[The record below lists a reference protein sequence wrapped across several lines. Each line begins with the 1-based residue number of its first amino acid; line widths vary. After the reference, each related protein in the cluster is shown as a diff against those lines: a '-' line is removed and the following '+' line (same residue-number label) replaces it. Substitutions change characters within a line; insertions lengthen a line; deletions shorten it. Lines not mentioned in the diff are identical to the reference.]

1 MFEELKDKKIRKLK
15 TYKAIIL
22 SFSAL
27 GYNIVDDIG
36 LVRYLDTRRIY
47 DHGCDLEEFK
57 DCLSSIA
64 VLCSAGILSELES
77 KNYII
82 KNDKCEDI
90 KNALEELSK
99 VEKQSGIELPVI
111 LSNEEI
117 YQINEE
123 RKKEEEERIR
133 QEEIERYR
141 KEREEYRQR
150 VKEQRRIEREAEE
163 LNKEQIE
170 QEKKE
175 FCKMKTNSS
184 NINYIFVGNV
194 NSEPCSSVGNDYFDK
209 NGNQVDPSKCSELFD
224 YTIKKCG
231 TYSNDRFNEKTKD
244 TYLAISTEKESIY
257 LFRKEEISYDEF
269 RMICF
274 SDDITN
280 DDLERMYYMLRGN
293 FKALKI
299 FKEYLLNE
307 FKEKEYLISLVEKR
321 LKWLNNIG
329 QEQGFVYNQIYNFG
343 DIEILF
349 KYRDRDF
356 AIGDI
361 MYYEIKAK
369 KKDDSEWEQLY
380 SAELY
385 KNNEIV
391 NVPHYA
397 NDSKIIEPSDAIYI
411 YENLASSAEKDAF
424 VHYLNHIYG
433 SSDKTIDAMEYML
446 KLI

>member
-15 TYKAIIL
+15 AYKAIIS
-22 SFSAL
+22 SFKAI
-27 GYNIVDDIG
+27 GYDIVDDIE
-36 LVRYLDTRRIY
+36 LVKFLDDIY
-47 DHGCDLEEFK
+47 NLEEFK
-57 DCLSSIA
+57 NGLSSIG
-64 VLCSAGILSELES
+64 VLCSAGVLSELES

-82 KNDKCEDI
+82 KNDKRADI
-90 KNALEELSK
+90 ENALEELSK
-99 VEKQSGIELPVI
+99 VEKQFDIELPVI
-111 LSNEEI
+111 LTKEEI

-123 RKKEEEERIR
+123 REKEEEERIR

-170 QEKKE
+170 QEKEE

-194 NSEPCSSVGNDYFDK
+194 NSEPYSNVCNNYFDK
-209 NGNQVDPSKCSELFD
+209 NGNQVDPSKCSELLD
-224 YTIKKCG
+224 YTMEKCG
-231 TYSNDRFNEKTKD
+231 TYSNYNNNTERRED
-244 TYLAISTEKESIY
+244 TYLAINTEKESIY
-257 LFRKEEISYDEF
+257 LFRKEEIF
-269 RMICF
+269 RNKFRTICF

-293 FKALKI
+293 INALET
-299 FKEYLLNE
+299 FKEYLLNG
-307 FKEKEYLISLVEKR
+307 FKENEYLISLVEKR

-349 KYRDRDF
+349 KYRDRNFVVD
-356 AIGDI
+356 DV

-369 KKDDSEWEQLY
+369 KKDDSEWERLY

-397 NDSKIIEPSDAIYI
+397 NKSKIIEPEDAIYI

-424 VHYLNHIYG
+424 GHYINHIY
-433 SSDKTIDAMEYML
+433 DHDAGTLEYML